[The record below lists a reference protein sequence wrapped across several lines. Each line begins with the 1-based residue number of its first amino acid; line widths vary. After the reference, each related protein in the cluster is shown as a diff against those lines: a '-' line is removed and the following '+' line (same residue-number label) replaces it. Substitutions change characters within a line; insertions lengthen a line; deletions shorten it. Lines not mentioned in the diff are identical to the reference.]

1 MKWLIKVVET
11 YVVPTVAEV
20 ENLHEEFL
28 QDNHYQLTGYSYKT
42 KEVKSKGEVIDEYQV
57 VTATK
62 IFNQEKEPCY
72 DCGVYYEDATDV
84 RNKEARF

>member
-11 YVVPTVAEV
+11 YVVPTVKEV
-20 ENLHEEFL
+20 EDLHEEFL

-42 KEVKSKGEVIDEYQV
+42 KEIKSKGEVIDEYQL

-62 IFNQEKEPCY
+62 VFNQEKEPCY
-72 DCGVYYEDATDV
+72 DCNIKYVDNSDEEV
-84 RNKEARF
+84 SF